1 MPTVQQQGPMRRD
14 EDSILRNRS
23 FMLEGMLELTAE
35 VDSGA
40 QDVVS
45 SEKEE
50 DIDEA
55 FGVIPDA
62 FVQSENIGDGGSGAE
77 AAFLRQSERKISWA
91 MMSIMVIVYS
101 ALSLLIGL
109 VLDPLAAIPL
119 LLLLASFGL
128 FLGERWIGKGELNL
142 LGVTWVIISMKILYG
157 TALELNRW
165 EVGGLLPIG
174 LSEVGIA
181 LCMLVIFNVL
191 LAYRHNSDAIAAQAT
206 LVLLAIGSTAGSVA
220 GEDGVIAM
228 ILVAVL
234 LLHGL
239 AIHRSSGNL
248 ASLGIAASN
257 LWVGMHALTD
267 GFEIGSLT
275 VVSLDHPLKLFM
287 ALVVVNGTNAMVAT
301 RFSSSPNWFSS
312 ALEHSGIAKPGLWG
326 ISVMLSM
333 IGALMVVGSVREN
346 LAFAS
351 AIILLL
357 AISYF
362 SSYLVVRGSSKRSV
376 WMLSSISLSCLIT
389 TLLGL
394 ENGLFSL
401 SLDPYW
407 AFSAGGAIALAGML
421 VVHQGKV
428 SNTVLWAGSIGIS
441 VLLLVLIPL
450 DGSIE
455 YGLAWVLVIF
465 GMMHAAGGWL
475 AIKRG
480 SASLAGVAALTP
492 WIWPTVLIVIDE
504 VGVTFSSARSSGG
517 ATNGAL
523 EIGGDLFVA
532 YLAMSLIL
540 SVFVCSRFGDSS
552 LNISS
557 GIIGTS
563 EISASIK
570 QSGTLNLWNLAL
582 WIPVSSTALLF
593 LSGYLTSLEAPL
605 ILMVISIGHAW
616 FSSIGI
622 RPDSSMS
629 IPIFVGLGGVL
640 LQWIGADASM
650 LILVIALGILVPL
663 ALSSWESSKDWVGL
677 CVQSGPVLLLM
688 PGASLGSYEASVGW
702 IPDPIICAV
711 LVGIATS
718 AVGMFRT
725 SIQNSILPVATVI
738 MVHSS
743 MLCVLTVLDGRVEGI
758 ATAFGVFG
766 VSSIWFVTRGEIL
779 RELKAIAERDRRR
792 EEVLSMGSSTSE
804 QDVHRPVVEV
814 HKSAGASGQSYV
826 DEVRHFPMIAIGV
839 IGIVCASL
847 VLASFILGPQPILVL
862 SAGSFLVIIV
872 ALEGARVRRIG
883 VGMSNTLGSD
893 ATHAVAVIGVGCA
906 IVFGHTNPSSSVN
919 DLTDLG
925 VAIPVILLLGIA
937 TFANGKKGLLE
948 RRSVVDWI
956 VYPLTAI
963 RVAGFVIIGSLPAP
977 LSVDPLEGG
986 LLEWIYP
993 FMLLEFVLIL
1003 AIILDVLVD
1012 AQSRKGNSNVGVRNG
1027 FREVVFVF
1035 SIILLSW
1042 GPAGILAV
1050 MRGLYSSMKDRRTR
1064 EAGAIALLLPVSIV
1078 SLEPSLSFISSIVD
1092 SLIIGEL
1099 LVFMLILFAG
1109 MFVNIERWVA
1119 PSVQNAHILLL
1130 IVSLTILRL
1139 EIGVIL
1145 LILVSSVVWSY
1156 GILKLRRGLR
1166 VLGLVDLAIASFGG
1180 VMLWLSDMSATWLLI
1195 LTTSVSIEL
1204 AIILWLSQRDME
1216 VLEID

>member
-1 MPTVQQQGPMRRD
+1 MRRD

-62 FVQSENIGDGGSGAE
+62 FVQSENIGDEGSGAE

-109 VLDPLAAIPL
+109 VLYPLAAIPL

-287 ALVVVNGTNAMVAT
+287 AMVVVNGTNAMVAT

-376 WMLSSISLSCLIT
+376 WMLSSISLSCLIA

-428 SNTVLWAGSIGIS
+428 SNTVLWTGSIGIS

-455 YGLAWVLVIF
+455 HGLAWVLVIF

-517 ATNGAL
+517 AANGAL

-725 SIQNSILPVATVI
+725 SVQNSILPVATVI
-738 MVHSS
+738 MAHSS

-986 LLEWIYP
+986 LLEWVYP

-1078 SLEPSLSFISSIVD
+1078 SLEPSLSFISSVVD

-1166 VLGLVDLAIASFGG
+1166 VLGLVDLVIASFGG

>member
-1 MPTVQQQGPMRRD
+1 MRRD

-35 VDSGA
+35 VDSGS

-45 SEKEE
+45 SEKKE

-55 FGVIPDA
+55 FGAIPDA

-165 EVGGLLPIG
+165 EVGDLLPIG

-181 LCMLVIFNVL
+181 LCVLVIFNVL

-287 ALVVVNGTNAMVAT
+287 AMVVVNGTNAMVAT

-376 WMLSSISLSCLIT
+376 WMLSSISLSCLIA

-428 SNTVLWAGSIGIS
+428 SNTVLWTGSIGIS

-455 YGLAWVLVIF
+455 HGLAWVLVIF

-517 ATNGAL
+517 AANGAL

-725 SIQNSILPVATVI
+725 SVQNSILPVATVI
-738 MVHSS
+738 MAHSS

-792 EEVLSMGSSTSE
+792 EEILSMGSSTSE

-893 ATHAVAVIGVGCA
+893 ATHAVAVIGMGCA

-986 LLEWIYP
+986 LLEWVYP

-1078 SLEPSLSFISSIVD
+1078 SLEPSLSFISSVVD

>member
-1 MPTVQQQGPMRRD
+1 MRRD

-62 FVQSENIGDGGSGAE
+62 FVQSENIGDEGSGAE

-893 ATHAVAVIGVGCA
+893 ATHAVAVIGMGCA

>member
-1 MPTVQQQGPMRRD
+1 MRRD

-35 VDSGA
+35 VDSGT

-62 FVQSENIGDGGSGAE
+62 FVQSENISDGGSGAE

-287 ALVVVNGTNAMVAT
+287 AMVVVNGTNAMVAT

-376 WMLSSISLSCLIT
+376 WMLSSISLSCLIA

-428 SNTVLWAGSIGIS
+428 SNTVLWTGSIGIS

-455 YGLAWVLVIF
+455 HGLAWVLVIF

-517 ATNGAL
+517 AANGAL

-725 SIQNSILPVATVI
+725 SVQNSILPVATVI

-893 ATHAVAVIGVGCA
+893 ATHAVAVIGMGCA

-986 LLEWIYP
+986 LLEWVYP

-1078 SLEPSLSFISSIVD
+1078 SLEPSLSFISSVVD

>member
-1 MPTVQQQGPMRRD
+1 MRRD

-62 FVQSENIGDGGSGAE
+62 FVQSENIGDEGSGAE

-165 EVGGLLPIG
+165 EVWGLLPIG

-287 ALVVVNGTNAMVAT
+287 AMVVVNGTNAMVAT

-312 ALEHSGIAKPGLWG
+312 ALEHSGVAKPGLWG

-376 WMLSSISLSCLIT
+376 WMLSSISLSCLIA

-428 SNTVLWAGSIGIS
+428 SNTVLWTGSIGIS

-455 YGLAWVLVIF
+455 HGLAWVLVIF

-517 ATNGAL
+517 AANGAL

-725 SIQNSILPVATVI
+725 SVQNSILPVATVI
-738 MVHSS
+738 MAHSS

-986 LLEWIYP
+986 LLEWVYP

-1078 SLEPSLSFISSIVD
+1078 SLEPSLSFISSVVD

-1180 VMLWLSDMSATWLLI
+1180 VMLWLSDMSSTWLLI

>member
-1 MPTVQQQGPMRRD
+1 MPIVQQQGLMRRD
-14 EDSILRNRS
+14 EDSIIRNRN
-23 FMLEGMLELTAE
+23 FMLEGVLELAADI
-35 VDSGA
+35 DSST
-40 QDVVS
+40 QDDDS
-45 SEKEE
+45 SEREA

-55 FGVIPDA
+55 FGTIPEA
-62 FVQSENIGDGGSGAE
+62 FVPSEDINGANSGPE
-77 AAFLRQSERKISWA
+77 TVFLRQSERKISWA
-91 MMSIMVIVYS
+91 MMSMMVVVYS
-101 ALSLLIGL
+101 AMSLLIGL
-109 VLDPLAAIPL
+109 VLDPLVAIPL
-119 LLLLASFGL
+119 LFLLASFGL
-128 FLGERWIGKGELNL
+128 FLGERWIGKSELNL

-165 EVGGLLPIG
+165 EMGALLPLG

-181 LCMLVIFNVL
+181 LCILVIFNVL

-220 GEDGVIAM
+220 GEDGVIVM

-239 AIHRSSGNL
+239 AVHRSSGNL

-257 LWVGMHALTD
+257 LWVGMHAITD

-287 ALVVVNGTNAMVAT
+287 AMVVINGTNAMVAT
-301 RFSSSPNWFSS
+301 RFSSSRNWFSS

-333 IGALMVVGSVREN
+333 VGALMVVGSVREN

-376 WMLSSISLSCLIT
+376 WMMSSISLSMLIA
-389 TLLGL
+389 TLLGI
-394 ENGLFSL
+394 ENGVFAS
-401 SLDPYW
+401 SVDPYW
-407 AFSAGGAIALAGML
+407 AFSAGSAVALVGML

-428 SNTVLWAGSIGIS
+428 SNTVLWTGSIGIS

-455 YGLAWVLVIF
+455 YGLAWVLLIF
-465 GMMHAAGGWL
+465 GTMHSAGGWL

-492 WIWPTVLIVIDE
+492 WIWPPVLVVIDE
-504 VGVTFSSARSSGG
+504 MGVTFSSARELGG
-517 ATNGAL
+517 AADGTL
-523 EIGGDLFVA
+523 EIGGGIFVA
-532 YLAMSLIL
+532 YLAISLIL

-570 QSGTLNLWNLAL
+570 QSGTLDLWNLAL
-582 WIPVSSTALLF
+582 WIPVSSTALLL
-593 LSGYLTSLEAPL
+593 LSGQITSLEAPL

-616 FSSIGI
+616 FSSIDI

-629 IPIFVGLGGVL
+629 IPIFIGLGGVL
-640 LQWIGADASM
+640 LQWIGADASV
-650 LILVIALGILVPL
+650 LILVIAAGVLVPL
-663 ALSSWESSKDWVGL
+663 ALSSWETGKDWIGL

-688 PGASLGSYEASVGW
+688 PGASLGSYEASVEW
-702 IPDPIICAV
+702 IPDPIICA
-711 LVGIATS
+711 LVVGTATA

-725 SIQNSILPVATVI
+725 GVQNSILPVATVI

-743 MLCVLTVLDGRVEGI
+743 MLCVLTVLDGRAEGI
-758 ATAFGVFG
+758 AVAAGVFG

-792 EEVLSMGSSTSE
+792 EEVLSMKSSTSE

-814 HKSAGASGQSYV
+814 HKNAGASGQSYI

-839 IGIVCASL
+839 IGIVCVSL
-847 VLASFILGPQPILVL
+847 ILASFILGPRPILVL

-872 ALEGARVRRIG
+872 ALEGARIRRIG
-883 VGMSNTLGSD
+883 VDMANTLGSD
-893 ATHAVAVIGVGCA
+893 ATHAVAVIGIGCA
-906 IVFGHTNPSSSVN
+906 IVFGHTNPSSSVK

-937 TFANGKKGLLE
+937 TFANGRKGLLE
-948 RRSVVDWI
+948 RRSVIDWI
-956 VYPLTAI
+956 VYPLAAI
-963 RVAGFVIIGSLPAP
+963 RVAGFIIIGSLPAP

-1003 AIILDVLVD
+1003 AITLDVLVD
-1012 AQSRKGNSNVGVRNG
+1012 VKSKERSSDVGVRSG
-1027 FREVVFVF
+1027 FREVIFAF
-1035 SIILLSW
+1035 SVILLSW

-1050 MRGLYSSMKDRRTR
+1050 MRGLYSSVKDRRTR
-1064 EAGAIALLLPVSIV
+1064 EACAIALLLPVSIV
-1078 SLEPSLSFISSIVD
+1078 SLEPSLSFISSVA
-1092 SLIIGEL
+1092 SSMIIGEL

-1109 MFVNIERWVA
+1109 MFVDIERWVS

-1139 EIGVIL
+1139 EVGVIL

-1156 GILKLRRGLR
+1156 GILRLRRGLR

-1180 VMLWLSDMSATWLLI
+1180 VMLWLSDMSSTWLLI

-1204 AIILWLSQRDME
+1204 GIILWLSQRDME

>member
-1 MPTVQQQGPMRRD
+1 
-14 EDSILRNRS
+14 
-23 FMLEGMLELTAE
+23 
-35 VDSGA
+35 
-40 QDVVS
+40 
-45 SEKEE
+45 
-50 DIDEA
+50 
-55 FGVIPDA
+55 
-62 FVQSENIGDGGSGAE
+62 
-77 AAFLRQSERKISWA
+77 
-91 MMSIMVIVYS
+91 
-101 ALSLLIGL
+101 
-109 VLDPLAAIPL
+109 
-119 LLLLASFGL
+119 
-128 FLGERWIGKGELNL
+128 
-142 LGVTWVIISMKILYG
+142 
-157 TALELNRW
+157 
-165 EVGGLLPIG
+165 
-174 LSEVGIA
+174 
-181 LCMLVIFNVL
+181 
-191 LAYRHNSDAIAAQAT
+191 
-206 LVLLAIGSTAGSVA
+206 
-220 GEDGVIAM
+220 
-228 ILVAVL
+228 
-234 LLHGL
+234 
-239 AIHRSSGNL
+239 
-248 ASLGIAASN
+248 
-257 LWVGMHALTD
+257 
-267 GFEIGSLT
+267 
-275 VVSLDHPLKLFM
+275 
-287 ALVVVNGTNAMVAT
+287 
-301 RFSSSPNWFSS
+301 
-312 ALEHSGIAKPGLWG
+312 
-326 ISVMLSM
+326 
-333 IGALMVVGSVREN
+333 
-346 LAFAS
+346 
-351 AIILLL
+351 
-357 AISYF
+357 
-362 SSYLVVRGSSKRSV
+362 
-376 WMLSSISLSCLIT
+376 
-389 TLLGL
+389 
-394 ENGLFSL
+394 
-401 SLDPYW
+401 
-407 AFSAGGAIALAGML
+407 IALAGML

-428 SNTVLWAGSIGIS
+428 SNTVLWTGSIGIS

-455 YGLAWVLVIF
+455 HGLAWVLVIF

-517 ATNGAL
+517 AANGAL

-725 SIQNSILPVATVI
+725 SVQNSILPVATVI
-738 MVHSS
+738 MAHSS

-792 EEVLSMGSSTSE
+792 EEILSMGSSTSE

-893 ATHAVAVIGVGCA
+893 ATHAVAVIGMGCA

-986 LLEWIYP
+986 LLEWVYP

-1012 AQSRKGNSNVGVRNG
+1012 AQSRKGNSNVGVRDG

-1078 SLEPSLSFISSIVD
+1078 SLEPSLSFISSVVD

-1099 LVFMLILFAG
+1099 LVFMLVLFAG

>member
-1 MPTVQQQGPMRRD
+1 MRRD

-62 FVQSENIGDGGSGAE
+62 FVQSENIGDEGSGAE

-287 ALVVVNGTNAMVAT
+287 AMVVVNGTNAMVAT

-376 WMLSSISLSCLIT
+376 WMLSSISLSCLIA

-428 SNTVLWAGSIGIS
+428 SNTVLWTGSIGIS

-455 YGLAWVLVIF
+455 HGLAWVLVIF

-517 ATNGAL
+517 AANGAL

-725 SIQNSILPVATVI
+725 SVQNSILPVATVI

-986 LLEWIYP
+986 LLEWVYP

-1078 SLEPSLSFISSIVD
+1078 SLEPSLGFISSVVD

>member
-1 MPTVQQQGPMRRD
+1 MPTFQQQGPMRRD

-23 FMLEGMLELTAE
+23 FMLEGVLELTAE
-35 VDSGA
+35 VDSGT
-40 QDVVS
+40 QDAVS

-50 DIDEA
+50 EIDEA
-55 FGVIPDA
+55 FGTIPDA
-62 FVQSENIGDGGSGAE
+62 FVQSEDIGDGGSGAKT
-77 AAFLRQSERKISWA
+77 AFLRRSERKISWA

-119 LLLLASFGL
+119 LLVLASFGL

-165 EVGGLLPIG
+165 EVGGFLPIG

-181 LCMLVIFNVL
+181 LCILVIFNVL
-191 LAYRHNSDAIAAQAT
+191 LAYRHNSDAVAAQAT

-220 GEDGVIAM
+220 GEDGVIVM

-257 LWVGMHALTD
+257 LWVGMHAITD

-275 VVSLDHPLKLFM
+275 VVSLDHPLKLFIAM
-287 ALVVVNGTNAMVAT
+287 VVVNGTNAMVAT
-301 RFSSSPNWFSS
+301 RFSSSKNWFSS

-357 AISYF
+357 SISYF

-376 WMLSSISLSCLIT
+376 WMMSSISLSVLIAILVGMEYGSFT
-389 TLLGL
+389 SS
-394 ENGLFSL
+394 FDS
-401 SLDPYW
+401 YW
-407 AFSAGGAIALAGML
+407 VFSAGGTVALVGML

-428 SNTVLWAGSIGIS
+428 SNTVLWTGSIGIS

-450 DGSIE
+450 DGSVE
-455 YGLAWVLVIF
+455 YGLGLVLLIF
-465 GMMHAAGGWL
+465 GTIHSAGGWL

-492 WIWPTVLIVIDE
+492 WIWPPILIVMDE
-504 VGVTFSSARSSGG
+504 VGVTFSATGG
-517 ATNGAL
+517 LGGVANDAL
-523 EIGGDLFVA
+523 KIGGEFFVA

-540 SVFVCSRFGDSS
+540 SVFVCSRFGESS

-570 QSGTLNLWNLAL
+570 QSGVLNLWNLTL
-582 WIPVSSTALLF
+582 WVPVSSTALLL
-593 LSGYLTSLEAPL
+593 LSGHLTSLEAPL

-640 LQWIGADASM
+640 LQWIGADASI
-650 LILVIALGILVPL
+650 LILVIAVGVLIPL
-663 ALSSWESSKDWVGL
+663 ILSSWESSKDWVGL

-688 PGASLGSYEASVGW
+688 PGASLGSYDPSLEW

-711 LVGIATS
+711 LVGIATT
-718 AVGMFRT
+718 ATGMFRT
-725 SIQNSILPVATVI
+725 GVQNSILPVATVV

-743 MLCVLTVLDGRVEGI
+743 MLCVLTLLDGRVEGI
-758 ATAFGVFG
+758 GIAFGVFG

-779 RELKAIAERDRRR
+779 RELKAVAERDRRS
-792 EEVLSMGSSTSE
+792 EEVLSMGSSISE
-804 QDVHRPVVEV
+804 KDVHRPVVEV
-814 HKSAGASGQSYV
+814 HRTSGAPGQSYV
-826 DEVRHFPMIAIGV
+826 DEVRHFPILAIGV
-839 IGIVCASL
+839 IGIVCVSL
-847 VLASFILGPQPILVL
+847 IITSFILGPRPILIL

-883 VGMSNTLGSD
+883 VGMADTLGSD
-893 ATHAVAVIGVGCA
+893 VTHAVAVIGIGCA
-906 IVFGHTNPSSSVN
+906 IVFGHTNPSSSVS

-925 VAIPVILLLGIA
+925 VAIPVILLLGIT
-937 TFANGKKGLLE
+937 TFVNGKRGLLE
-948 RRSVVDWI
+948 RRSMINWI
-956 VYPLTAI
+956 VYPLTI
-963 RVAGFVIIGSLPAP
+963 TRVAGFVIIGSLPAP
-977 LSVDPLEGG
+977 LSVDPFDGG

-993 FMLLEFVLIL
+993 FMLLESVLIL

-1012 AQSRKGNSNVGVRNG
+1012 AQSKRGGSNINVRSG
-1027 FREVVFVF
+1027 YREVIFAF

-1050 MRGLYSSMKDRRTR
+1050 ARGLYSSVKDGRTR
-1064 EAGAIALLLPVSIV
+1064 EAGTIALLLPVSII
-1078 SLEPSLSFISSIVD
+1078 SLEPSLGFISSVVD
-1092 SLIIGEL
+1092 SLIVGEL

-1109 MFVNIERWVA
+1109 MFVDVERWVS
-1119 PSVQNAHILLL
+1119 PSVQNVHILLL
-1130 IVSLTILRL
+1130 IIFLTILRL
-1139 EIGVIL
+1139 EAGVIL
-1145 LILVSSVVWSY
+1145 LILTSSVVWSY

-1166 VLGLVDLAIASFGG
+1166 ILGLVDLTVASVAG
-1180 VMLWLSDMSATWLLI
+1180 VMLWLSDMSAAWLLI

-1204 AIILWLSQRDME
+1204 AVILWLSQRDME

>member
-1 MPTVQQQGPMRRD
+1 MPIVQQQWLMRED
-14 EDSILRNRS
+14 EDSIIRNRS
-23 FMLEGMLELTAE
+23 FMIEGVFELAADI
-35 VDSGA
+35 DSST
-40 QDVVS
+40 QDDDS
-45 SEKEE
+45 SERKA

-55 FGVIPDA
+55 FGTIPEA
-62 FVQSENIGDGGSGAE
+62 FVLGEDINGPDVGSETV
-77 AAFLRQSERKISWA
+77 FLRQSERKISWA
-91 MMSIMVIVYS
+91 MMSIMVVVYS
-101 ALSLLIGL
+101 AMSLLIGL

-119 LLLLASFGL
+119 LFLLASFGL
-128 FLGERWIGKGELNL
+128 FLGERWIGKSELNL

-165 EVGGLLPIG
+165 EMGGLLPLG

-220 GEDGVIAM
+220 GEDGVIVM

-239 AIHRSSGNL
+239 AVHRSSGNL

-257 LWVGMHALTD
+257 LWVGMHAITD

-287 ALVVVNGTNAMVAT
+287 AMVVINGTNAMVAT
-301 RFSSSPNWFSS
+301 RFSSSRNWFSS

-376 WMLSSISLSCLIT
+376 WMMSSISLSMLIA
-389 TLLGL
+389 TLLGI
-394 ENGLFSL
+394 ENGNFAS
-401 SLDPYW
+401 SVDPYW
-407 AFSAGGAIALAGML
+407 AFSAGSAVALVGML

-428 SNTVLWAGSIGIS
+428 SNTVLWTGSIGIS

-455 YGLAWVLVIF
+455 YGLAWVLLIF
-465 GMMHAAGGWL
+465 GTMHSAGGWL

-492 WIWPTVLIVIDE
+492 WIWPPVLVVIDE
-504 VGVTFSSARSSGG
+504 MGVTFSSARELGG
-517 ATNGAL
+517 AADGTL
-523 EIGGDLFVA
+523 EIGGGIFVA
-532 YLAMSLIL
+532 YLAISLIL

-563 EISASIK
+563 EISASIR
-570 QSGTLNLWNLAL
+570 QSGTLDLWNLAL
-582 WIPVSSTALLF
+582 WIPVSSTALLL
-593 LSGYLTSLEAPL
+593 LSGQITSLEAPL

-616 FSSIGI
+616 FSSIDI

-629 IPIFVGLGGVL
+629 IPIFIGLGGVL
-640 LQWIGADASM
+640 LQWIGADASV
-650 LILVIALGILVPL
+650 LILVIAAGVLVPL
-663 ALSSWESSKDWVGL
+663 ALSSWETGKDWIGL

-688 PGASLGSYEASVGW
+688 PGASLGSYEASVEW
-702 IPDPIICAV
+702 IPDPIICA
-711 LVGIATS
+711 LVVGTATA

-725 SIQNSILPVATVI
+725 GVQNSILPVATVI

-743 MLCVLTVLDGRVEGI
+743 MLCVLTVLDGRAEGI
-758 ATAFGVFG
+758 AVAAGVFG
-766 VSSIWFVTRGEIL
+766 VSSIWFVTQGEIL

-792 EEVLSMGSSTSE
+792 EEVLSMKSSTSE

-814 HKSAGASGQSYV
+814 HKNAGASGQSYI

-839 IGIVCASL
+839 IGIVCVSL
-847 VLASFILGPQPILVL
+847 ILASFILGPRPILVL

-872 ALEGARVRRIG
+872 ALEGARIRRIG
-883 VGMSNTLGSD
+883 VGMANTLGSD
-893 ATHAVAVIGVGCA
+893 ATHAVAVIGIGCA
-906 IVFGHTNPSSSVN
+906 IVFGHTNPSSSVK

-937 TFANGKKGLLE
+937 TFANGRKGLLE
-948 RRSVVDWI
+948 RRSVIDWI
-956 VYPLTAI
+956 VYPLAAI
-963 RVAGFVIIGSLPAP
+963 RVAGFIIIGSLPAP

-1003 AIILDVLVD
+1003 AITLDVLVD
-1012 AQSRKGNSNVGVRNG
+1012 VQSKEKSSDIGVRSG
-1027 FREVVFVF
+1027 FREVIFAF
-1035 SIILLSW
+1035 SVILLSW

-1050 MRGLYSSMKDRRTR
+1050 MRGLYSSVKDRRTR
-1064 EAGAIALLLPVSIV
+1064 EACAIALLLPVSIV
-1078 SLEPSLSFISSIVD
+1078 SLEPSLSFISSVA
-1092 SLIIGEL
+1092 SSMIIGEL
-1099 LVFMLILFAG
+1099 LVFILILFAG
-1109 MFVNIERWVA
+1109 MFVDIERWVS

-1139 EIGVIL
+1139 EVGVIL

-1156 GILKLRRGLR
+1156 GIMRLRRGLR

-1180 VMLWLSDMSATWLLI
+1180 VMLWLSDMSSTWLLI

-1204 AIILWLSQRDME
+1204 GIILWLSQRDME

>member
-1 MPTVQQQGPMRRD
+1 MRRD

-35 VDSGA
+35 VDSGS

-45 SEKEE
+45 SEKKE

-55 FGVIPDA
+55 FGAIPDA

-287 ALVVVNGTNAMVAT
+287 AMVVVNGTNAMVAT

-376 WMLSSISLSCLIT
+376 WMLSSISLSCLIA

-428 SNTVLWAGSIGIS
+428 SNTVLWTGSIGIS

-455 YGLAWVLVIF
+455 HGLAWVLVIF

-517 ATNGAL
+517 AANGAL

-725 SIQNSILPVATVI
+725 SVQNSILPVATVI
-738 MVHSS
+738 MAHSS

-893 ATHAVAVIGVGCA
+893 ATHAVAVIGMGCA

-986 LLEWIYP
+986 LLEWVYP

-1078 SLEPSLSFISSIVD
+1078 SLEPSLSFISSVVD

>member
-35 VDSGA
+35 VDSGS

-45 SEKEE
+45 SEKKE

-55 FGVIPDA
+55 FGAIPDA

-165 EVGGLLPIG
+165 EVGDLLPIG

-181 LCMLVIFNVL
+181 LCVLVIFNVL

-287 ALVVVNGTNAMVAT
+287 AMVVVNGTNAMVAT

-376 WMLSSISLSCLIT
+376 WMLSSISLSCLIA

-428 SNTVLWAGSIGIS
+428 SNTVLWTGSIGIS

-455 YGLAWVLVIF
+455 HGLAWVLVIF

-517 ATNGAL
+517 AANGAL

-725 SIQNSILPVATVI
+725 SVQNSILPVATVI
-738 MVHSS
+738 MAHSS

-792 EEVLSMGSSTSE
+792 EEILSMGSSTSE

-893 ATHAVAVIGVGCA
+893 ATHAVAVIGMGCA

-986 LLEWIYP
+986 LLEWVYP

-1012 AQSRKGNSNVGVRNG
+1012 AQSRKGNSNVGVRDG

-1078 SLEPSLSFISSIVD
+1078 SLEPSLSFISSVVD

-1099 LVFMLILFAG
+1099 LVFMLVLFAG